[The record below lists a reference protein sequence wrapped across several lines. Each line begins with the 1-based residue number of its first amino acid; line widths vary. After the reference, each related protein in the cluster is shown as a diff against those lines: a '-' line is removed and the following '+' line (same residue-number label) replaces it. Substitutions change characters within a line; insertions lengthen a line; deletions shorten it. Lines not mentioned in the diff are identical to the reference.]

1 MSEHGGQ
8 AFDGRVDAA
17 TARILP
23 SSAVLE
29 VHLLRHGAVEAHGT
43 RTVRG
48 QLDAPLSA
56 DGRIQQESLVR
67 WLVPRLRPDAR
78 VWSSDLAR
86 CRDLAG
92 ALQRPVTLDARL
104 REQHMGCWEGRS
116 WQAITEDDPE
126 RVRRYWADYVH
137 TRPDGG
143 ESMADVQARVLQ
155 MWSELAVQDGAIVL
169 VTHIGVIRSLLCAW
183 LGIGLDQ
190 ALRLAPATASV
201 THVLL
206 SEAGVVVNTLGERPW
221 TFGSGQQP
229 RMAQAAPAVPAAPRI
244 ALSGSA
250 GTGKT
255 TLGRRLAQ
263 ELGVPFLEERMR
275 QRLESGFDLHRLT
288 PEDWRQLIE
297 SDRAAQRAE
306 ELRCAQGFVA
316 DRSSLDYAAFWLHY
330 QLHEDAQ
337 RTERFVQAMV
347 EEARGYD
354 RILLFPH
361 GVLPLVDDGVRST
374 NPWTQLRFQT
384 ILEGLVGR
392 YLSGDVI
399 YRVPACAAFDARMAG
414 VRRELGLTSTVPQL

>member
-23 SSAVLE
+23 SRAVLE
-29 VHLLRHGAVEAHGT
+29 VHLLRHGAVEALGT

-56 DGRIQQESLVR
+56 EGLLQHEALAR
-67 WLVPRLRPDAR
+67 WLVPRLRADAR
-78 VWSSDLAR
+78 VCSSDLVR
-86 CRDLAG
+86 CRDLAER
-92 ALQRPVTLDARL
+92 LQRPVTWDARL
-104 REQHMGCWEGRS
+104 REQHMGRWEGRS

-143 ESMADVQARVLQ
+143 ESLADLQARVLPL
-155 MWSELAVQDGAIVL
+155 WRELAAQDGAIVL

-206 SEAGVVVNTLGERPW
+206 SEAGAVVNNLGERPW
-221 TFGSGQQP
+221 TFAPESTP
-229 RMAQAAPAVPAAPRI
+229 RTPRSALRAPLRAPRI

-255 TLGRRLAQ
+255 TLGRRLAA
-263 ELGVPFLEERMR
+263 ELGVPYIDELMR
-275 QRLESGFDLHRLT
+275 RRLEGGLRLDGLSRDAWRALVRDL
-288 PEDWRQLIE
+288 WREQVAL
-297 SDRAAQRAE
+297 QAE
-306 ELRCAQGFVA
+306 AREGFVA

-330 QLHEDAQ
+330 GLHEDA
-337 RTERFVQAMV
+337 V
-347 EEARGYD
+347 ETSAFFAEMAAASAELD
-354 RILLFPH
+354 AIVLFPW
-361 GVLPLVDDGVRST
+361 GVLPLVADGVRT
-374 NPWTQLRFQT
+374 PDPWTQLSFQGV
-384 ILEGLVGR
+384 LEGVLR
-392 YLSGDVI
+392 
-399 YRVPACAAFDARMAG
+399 RHARTSVLELLPSSDLEERLRWTMA
-414 VRRELGLTSTVPQL
+414 RLGARG

>member
-23 SSAVLE
+23 SRAVLE
-29 VHLLRHGAVEAHGT
+29 VHLLRHGAVEALGT

-56 DGRIQQESLVR
+56 EGLLQHEALAR
-67 WLVPRLRPDAR
+67 WLVPRLRADAR
-78 VWSSDLAR
+78 VCSSDLVR
-86 CRDLAG
+86 CRDLAER
-92 ALQRPVTLDARL
+92 LQRPVTWDARL
-104 REQHMGCWEGRS
+104 REQHMGRWEGRS

-143 ESMADVQARVLQ
+143 ESLADLQARVLPL
-155 MWSELAVQDGAIVL
+155 WRERAAQDGAIVL

-206 SEAGVVVNTLGERPW
+206 SEAGAVVNNLGERPW
-221 TFGSGQQP
+221 TFAPESTP
-229 RMAQAAPAVPAAPRI
+229 RTPRPALRAPLRAPRI

-306 ELRCAQGFVA
+306 EQRCTQGFVA

-384 ILEGLVGR
+384 ILEGLVR
-392 YLSGDVI
+392 RHAEEQRI
-399 YRVPACAAFDARMAG
+399 FCVPATQHLEARVSA
-414 VRRELGLTSTVPQL
+414 VLADLGEISGKK